1 MVGVT
6 SATCSVSDVMAMIG
20 GYFVGEEP
28 VAVHGVRSIVYDID
42 ASTQDM
48 VVAGQMIKT
57 IATGDD

>member
-6 SATCSVSDVMAMIG
+6 SATCSVSDVMTMIG

-42 ASTQDM
+42 AST
-48 VVAGQMIKT
+48 
-57 IATGDD
+57 